1 MIRERRSKVKLEGY
15 YRKFIEEGIIDPN
28 VHPWVAKS
36 WEQSKKYQIKNDK
49 MILKN
54 CLSKEQLALQLAK
67 HNNAVAYL
75 DELSED
81 IREFLNT
88 YNLSLLLLD
97 ENCYVLKSFSLPFYQ
112 KTPGEIEGARVK
124 IEDVGTSSISIVHE
138 HKTPFFLYGP
148 EMWVEECQQGDACSA
163 PIMLNG
169 ELSYIVTLVAVEQEE
184 IPQSAILSLLL
195 TIKHSMEKYLVTL
208 AKVKAQEAILDA
220 APFAVYH
227 IL

>member
-36 WEQSKKYQIKNDK
+36 WEQSKKYQINNDK

-97 ENCYVLKSFSLPFYQ
+97 ENCYVLKAFRYLFTKKHREKLKGRELKLKMLEPLVLVLCMSIRRHFFSTGR
-112 KTPGEIEGARVK
+112 KCGWKNVNK
-124 IEDVGTSSISIVHE
+124 V
-138 HKTPFFLYGP
+138 
-148 EMWVEECQQGDACSA
+148 
-163 PIMLNG
+163 MLVQHQ
-169 ELSYIVTLVAVEQEE
+169 LC
-184 IPQSAILSLLL
+184 
-195 TIKHSMEKYLVTL
+195 
-208 AKVKAQEAILDA
+208 
-220 APFAVYH
+220 
-227 IL
+227 